1 MMASGKIRVVRVVSA
16 VNDPMSGTDPRRT
29 ALVAWLTSIAGT
41 EGLHPE
47 TLRPA
52 SIDASFR
59 RYFRLD
65 SDRAGTRIAM
75 DAPPER
81 EDSRQ
86 FVKVARLFG
95 RAGVSTP
102 HIVADDLARGFLL
115 LTDLGQT
122 TYLQALEARADD
134 GPLYQDALESLVRI
148 QAASCPGELPPY
160 DRGRLLTELRLFPD
174 WYIGRHLRATLA
186 ADERAALEDA
196 FDLLIASALAQPAV
210 YVHRDY
216 HSRNLMLL
224 SAGNPGVL
232 DFQDAVLGAPTYDLV
247 SLLRDAYV
255 EWPEERQIN
264 WAVRYWQG
272 ARAAGIPVAEDFAEL
287 WRAMEWM
294 GLQRTLKV
302 LGIFARLFFR
312 DGKDRYLAD
321 LPLVM
326 RHTRSVVERYAAFDG
341 LRRLLDR
348 LDTLTPSFAPVG
360 APACAA
366 SAATAGKTED
376 KPGASPT
383 SSETA
388 D

>member
-1 MMASGKIRVVRVVSA
+1 
-16 VNDPMSGTDPRRT
+16 MSEELTAPDERRT

-52 SIDASFR
+52 SSDASFR

-95 RAGVSTP
+95 QAGVSTP
-102 HIVADDLARGFLL
+102 HILADDLARGFLL

-122 TYLQALEARADD
+122 TYLQALEAGTDH
-134 GPLYQDALESLVRI
+134 GPLYGDALDSLVRI
-148 QAASCPGELPPY
+148 QAASSPGELPPY
-160 DRGRLLTELRLFPD
+160 DRERLLTELRLFPD
-174 WYIGRHLRATLA
+174 WYVARHLRVTLGP
-186 ADERAALEDA
+186 DERAALEDA
-196 FDLLIASALAQPAV
+196 FELLIASALAQPAV

-216 HSRNLMLL
+216 HSRNLMVL
-224 SAGNPGVL
+224 AGGNPGVL

-255 EWPEERQIN
+255 EWPQERQID
-264 WAVRYWQG
+264 WAARYWQR
-272 ARAAGIPVAEDFAEL
+272 ARAAGVPVPEDFAEL

-302 LGIFARLFFR
+302 LGIFARLFYR

-326 RHTRSVVERYAAFDG
+326 RHTRSVIERYAAFDRV
-341 LRRLLDR
+341 RRLLDR
-348 LDTLTPSFAPVG
+348 LENRG
-360 APACAA
+360 
-366 SAATAGKTED
+366 
-376 KPGASPT
+376 
-383 SSETA
+383 
-388 D
+388 